1 MMQNPIEDFSSLEYL
16 ETISNDNSLKEIDTS
31 ILAKAKD
38 YNVLLDKLEALDGEE
53 DRKPENNN
61 PPKAIKASQPAAA
74 QSIKLEA
81 IPELPPYAAQEDTEE
96 IEREYISKESHNR
109 QEPEVKSNLENITL
123 SLRDLILKVFAKSP
137 RLVAIIS
144 DDKIVYVNATFLKQI
159 GYENEFD
166 VIDNNFFQY
175 VSSEYWDK
183 VSVGIGGVL
192 TEGQVIPIGLK
203 NKNGDVIKV
212 DFEGIYIPDDHSFSF
227 ILLGTS
233 PMIGENKVSLYNSET
248 GLPIYQ
254 LFEDRVKVALRTH
267 PSGSSMISFGREQS
281 AVGYFRIENP
291 SIFEKREDKQAFKKI
306 LARVLTCF
314 ESNYTLAHGSKENE
328 YCLLIPQIDSEEK
341 LTAKISQIKSTL
353 EAPLED
359 NFTTYQI
366 KSRFGVCT
374 YPEPADSYKKL
385 LSEAY
390 QALES
395 ATMNDK
401 PIAYFGTSRTD

>member
-61 PPKAIKASQPAAA
+61 PPKEIKASQPTAA

-281 AVGYFRIENP
+281 AVGHFRIENP

-306 LARVLTCF
+306 LGC
-314 ESNYTLAHGSKENE
+314 
-328 YCLLIPQIDSEEK
+328 K
-341 LTAKISQIKSTL
+341 L
-353 EAPLED
+353 
-359 NFTTYQI
+359 
-366 KSRFGVCT
+366 
-374 YPEPADSYKKL
+374 
-385 LSEAY
+385 
-390 QALES
+390 
-395 ATMNDK
+395 
-401 PIAYFGTSRTD
+401 